1 MGVEKKN
8 KEIGTG
14 DQGVMFGY
22 ATAERDY
29 SMPTALA
36 YTREIRNIL
45 YAYALEHPE
54 TFGVDLKTQVTID
67 YGSKENFDHC
77 RPLRITHIVAAIS
90 HSTQP

>member
-1 MGVEKKN
+1 MRKSAQATKGSYSAMQLQSVT
-8 KEIGTG
+8 TG
-14 DQGVMFGY
+14 CLH
-22 ATAERDY
+22 A
-29 SMPTALA
+29 
-36 YTREIRNIL
+36 REIRDIL